1 MVGAKS
7 EQSERL
13 AAEEAAAGNAG
24 RFELGVR
31 CAVGRDESGVA
42 EEGSGRISLSVE
54 SRSRNYKQ
62 RTASRSSRWRA

>member
-31 CAVGRDESGVA
+31 CAVGRDESRVA
-42 EEGSGRISLSVE
+42 KAEGPDKIMSSLQRHLQMRASPFEETL
-54 SRSRNYKQ
+54 K
-62 RTASRSSRWRA
+62 